1 MDKECR
7 WCKKIVD
14 EELSFASPIVG
25 GEETVWICDC
35 GEIVEDLQGISFNAS
50 KS

>member
-1 MDKECR
+1 VDKECR